1 MHSKKRASN
10 SRIKKGEVSDLEKA
24 EERSDVPTPEEFF
37 KTYSTADGGF
47 GRPVIF
53 RGAASR
59 WKAID
64 WTNDDDLLRRFGSER
79 VTGVEHNLKETRAG
93 GQVDGMETFRDFLKA
108 YNNSDIYMV
117 SSVPK
122 KMMKEVEFLPCMT
135 CGGYLNFLDT
145 HNFWMGRG
153 GSKSVV
159 LSLLED
165 FRASGREVDSICW
178 TAAISS
184 CGAAEQWQVA
194 VALLQELIS
203 LKLADQVSWSAAISA
218 CDKAKKWPMALALL
232 RSMRGAKLHTDTI
245 SYNAAISACGG
256 DALCVAEALFEEMR
270 VATAKPSIVTLGA
283 VMSAREKGGKWEE
296 ALDLVGELHQ
306 RKEELSGVILGAA
319 ISACARGEQWE
330 LALQMLWGASM
341 KQNLVVYN
349 TAINACAKGG
359 QWQAALCLLDVA
371 AASRLT
377 PNLISFTSSISAT
390 EESSAW
396 SVALALLAS
405 AGRACS
411 AAEQDAGLRSAAMRS
426 CAAAGRWQDCLI
438 LLGLGH
444 RRNVLLVNTAISACA
459 KGHQWEMAVAL
470 LGDMEQLQMAPDL
483 VSYSAAITAAEKSG
497 GNWQVAEALLWSMRA
512 AKLQLDGIGYDALQR
527 AFEVA
532 ELDLRHRRLQLAS
545 PPQIRCGGTM
555 RGPPR
560 LHFCIFQ
567 GDAEGASG
575 WTLQQGSLQNR
586 WDVILDG
593 LLKSVMM
600 DGEWPRDIFASA
612 FVGADAVHISG
623 AVQEQVMPIVG
634 YKDGKA
640 QYQPATFKAFEETL
654 WRSLHSSPSSP
665 SLSTGLAWHRDG
677 RGGDCPEVR
686 RRQLDA
692 VDAML
697 AETAGAKAI
706 AFSTRRAVQYQDLL
720 SRAARS
726 ASCEEPET
734 IYLLLGGAHG
744 FDGKDDVDSSHEDAL
759 LQRFRA
765 KLGDDNVMSV
775 RLGSSS
781 RVSKFSLAN
790 VVSWLRVEDVQG
802 NLQTLA
808 RHIGARA
815 EC

>member
-1 MHSKKRASN
+1 MINGAGCRHSSA
-10 SRIKKGEVSDLEKA
+10 L
-24 EERSDVPTPEEFF
+24 
-37 KTYSTADGGF
+37 
-47 GRPVIF
+47 
-53 RGAASR
+53 AASGR
-59 WKAID
+59 DCCRAIKA
-64 WTNDDDLLRRFGSER
+64 LRRDGR
-79 VTGVEHNLKETRAG
+79 WP
-93 GQVDGMETFRDFLKA
+93 QVL
-108 YNNSDIYMV
+108 
-117 SSVPK
+117 
-122 KMMKEVEFLPCMT
+122 C
-135 CGGYLNFLDT
+135 
-145 HNFWMGRG
+145 
-153 GSKSVV
+153 
-159 LSLLED
+159 LLED

-184 CGAAEQWQVA
+184 CGAEWQAA

-218 CDKAKKWPMALALL
+218 CDKAKRWPVSLALL
-232 RSMRGAKLHTDTI
+232 RSMEGGKLRTDTI
-245 SYNAAISACGG
+245 SYNAAISACS
-256 DALCVAEALFEEMR
+256 DALWAAETLFEEMQ

-296 ALDLVGELHQ
+296 ALDLVGELRQ

-341 KQNLVVYN
+341 QQNLVVYN

-359 QWQAALCLLDVA
+359 QWQVALCLLDVA
-371 AASRLT
+371 RASRLT

-390 EESSAW
+390 EEASAW

-405 AGRACS
+405 ASRACS

-426 CAAAGRWQDCLI
+426 CAAVGRWQDCLI

-444 RRNVLLVNTAISACA
+444 RGNVLLVNTAISACA

-470 LGDMEQLQMAPDL
+470 LGDMEQLQMSPDL

-532 ELDLRHRRLQLAS
+532 EVDLRHRRLQLAS
-545 PPQIRCGGTM
+545 PPQIRCAGPT
-555 RGPPR
+555 RGRAR

-567 GDAEGASG
+567 GDSEGASG

-612 FVGADAVHISG
+612 FVGADVVHISG

-654 WRSLHSSPSSP
+654 WRSLHSPPPSPSR
-665 SLSTGLAWHRDG
+665 GLEWHRDG
-677 RGGDCPEVR
+677 GGGACGAEAR
-686 RRQLDA
+686 RRQLEA

-720 SRAARS
+720 SSRS
-726 ASCEEPET
+726 ASCKEPQT

-765 KLGDDNVMSV
+765 KLGDDNVVSV

-781 RVSKFSLAN
+781 AVSKFSLAN

-808 RHIGARA
+808 RRVGPRQGQSA
-815 EC
+815 EETMKKSHEKTLSVALRQN